1 MRVVS
6 PWYHGRAMHTYGV
19 LTSSDASAR
28 GEREDT
34 SGMLLKEALG
44 PPLFEQQQYAVVPDE
59 REIIEEHLTRWADQE
74 RLDLVITTGGTG
86 LTDRDVM
93 PEATLAVVT
102 RLAPGIAE
110 AIRAHGMT
118 KTPAAMLSRAVAGM
132 RGHTLIVNLP
142 GSPKGVRDGLEVLVP
157 MLPHAMELL
166 KGTAHHHPA

>member
-1 MRVVS
+1 
-6 PWYHGRAMHTYGV
+6 MHTYGV

-34 SGMLLKEALG
+34 SGMLLKDALG
-44 PPLFEQQQYAVVPDE
+44 PPFFERQQYAVVPDE
-59 REIIEEHLTRWADQE
+59 RAIIEEHLTRWADQE

-110 AIRAHGMT
+110 AIRAYGMT

-142 GSPKGVRDGLEVLVP
+142 GSPKGVQDGLEVLVP

-166 KGTAHHHPA
+166 KGTSHHHPA